1 MISEHIEVFKY
12 NEIDSTNNEAQ
23 RLIEK
28 KNNFPFWVVADIQT
42 SGRGRKN
49 RQSSAA
55 TTTIKFQQQ
64 QFHRFVLDINC

>member
-1 MISEHIEVFKY
+1 MISKNIEVFKY

-28 KNNFPFWVVADIQT
+28 KDDFPLWIVADIQT

-49 RQSSAA
+49 
-55 TTTIKFQQQ
+55 
-64 QFHRFVLDINC
+64 